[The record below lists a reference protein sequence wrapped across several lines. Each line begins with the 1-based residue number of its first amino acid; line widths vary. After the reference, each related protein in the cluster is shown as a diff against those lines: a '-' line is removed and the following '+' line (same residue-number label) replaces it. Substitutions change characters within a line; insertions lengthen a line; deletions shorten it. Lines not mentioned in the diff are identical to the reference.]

1 MNARSFISMGL
12 DIGTTTT
19 QMIVSRLEVTN
30 RSGPTSVAYY
40 DFSKREVLFMSD
52 VVFTPFDNQGNI
64 AVDLIEAF
72 VHAQCAKANIA
83 LADVATGAIIVTGE
97 TSKARNAR
105 DTVVAL
111 SERLGDFVVATAG
124 PNLESVIAG
133 HGSGASA
140 YSRTHAA
147 RVLNID
153 VGGGTSNF
161 AVFEAGRVVDTACLN
176 VGGRLLQMD
185 ASNHVTHAA
194 APALDVAA
202 DLWEQDHFAPT
213 LSDEQLNAYAH
224 RLAQLVLEVVQ
235 GNLSDLARRLLMT
248 KPLAQAY
255 RFDAIFVSGG
265 VGACLEK
272 PVASSAFGDT
282 GPLLAQHLRE
292 VFEAQGI
299 ALRLPAQTLRATVIG
314 ASAHTLSLSGS
325 TIWLSFEH
333 LPLRSVPV
341 LSCSLTWPIAA
352 GALTEHWM
360 VKARMLDVD
369 VACDLFALMLP
380 SSVPVT
386 YANVLEL
393 ARQIGNFCQV
403 QAQQIGW
410 NPSSP
415 LLVVTDADLGKA
427 LGNELHL
434 AMPDRPLAVIDE
446 VHTDEGDYLDIGQSI
461 FNGQVV
467 PLTVKSLAFPS

>member
-1 MNARSFISMGL
+1 MGL

-52 VVFTPFDNQGNI
+52 VVFTPFDSQGNI
-64 AVDLIEAF
+64 AADQIEEF
-72 VHAQCAKANIA
+72 VLAQCAKAHIA
-83 LADVATGAIIVTGE
+83 LSDVATGAIIVTGE

-105 DTVVAL
+105 ETVVAL

-133 HGSGASA
+133 HGSGAGA
-140 YSRTHAA
+140 YSKTHAA

-176 VGGRLLQMD
+176 VGGRLLQVD
-185 ASNHVTHAA
+185 ASNRVTRAH
-194 APALDVAA
+194 APALAVAA
-202 DLWEQDHFAPT
+202 DLWTQAQFPPT
-213 LSDEQLNAYAH
+213 LNDAQINAYAH

-235 GNLSDLARRLLMT
+235 GNLSDLAQRLLMT
-248 KPLAQAY
+248 KPLACAY

-265 VGACLEK
+265 VGACIEK
-272 PVASSAFGDT
+272 PVSNSAFGDT
-282 GPLLAQHLRE
+282 GPLLALHLRQ
-292 VFEAQGI
+292 VFEAQAM
-299 ALRLPAQTLRATVIG
+299 ALRIPAQTLRATVIG
-314 ASAHTLSLSGS
+314 ASAHTMSLSGS

-341 LSCSLTWPIAA
+341 LACSLTWPTAPGVLA
-352 GALTEHWM
+352 SHWLS
-360 VKARMLDVD
+360 KARMLDID
-369 VACDLFALMLP
+369 VARDVFALMLP
-380 SSVPVT
+380 ASVQVT
-386 YANVLEL
+386 YANVLNL
-393 ARQIGNFCQV
+393 AREIENFCQL
-403 QAQQIGW
+403 QAQQAGW
-410 NPSSP
+410 NPSSA
-415 LLVVTDADLGKA
+415 LLIVTDADLGKA

-434 AMPDRPLAVIDE
+434 AMPGRPLAVIDE
-446 VHTDEGDYLDIGQSI
+446 VHTAEGDYLDIGKGI